1 MSGDRIKRCKSIIP
15 EENEFLK
22 TEWREGREK
31 KDNLLLW
38 CFPVIF
44 RFQ

>member
-22 TEWREGREK
+22 MPQSLEFLELLKFGRGK
-31 KDNLLLW
+31 KTLSVHI
-38 CFPVIF
+38 C
-44 RFQ
+44 